1 MHQARLGILADD
13 DGDDTDDGDDAFSV
27 MERLD
32 KHLMRSLENMHS
44 PAPWVRQSVVLGLSA
59 VHGTSLLA
67 VINSVLRMT
76 RTTVAPDYG
85 RGGTAPDDDAEAAA
99 AAAAAAAAGGGRDG
113 GASKATPGIPGMA
126 SHLADLTRL
135 MSQLSHHVAMPDVLL
150 SCPEM
155 LPHLLDFMQQESAA
169 TAAIETVSTAIVS
182 IVTIVAIVAIVSTAM
197 VKDAVAVSGAAAWLA
212 CTTHTHICIY
222 RTPRR
227 SGQVIPTLPLTRAPP
242 PPLTR

>member
-67 VINSVLRMT
+67 VINAVLRMT
-76 RTTVAPDYG
+76 RTKVAPDYG
-85 RGGTAPDDDAEAAA
+85 RGGAAPDDDAEAAA
-99 AAAAAAAAGGGRDG
+99 AAAVAAGGGHDG
-113 GASKATPGIPGMA
+113 DASKAAPGTA

-135 MSQLSHHVAMPDVLL
+135 MSMLSHHVAMPDVLL

-169 TAAIETVSTAIVS
+169 TATS
-182 IVTIVAIVAIVSTAM
+182 
-197 VKDAVAVSGAAAWLA
+197 
-212 CTTHTHICIY
+212 
-222 RTPRR
+222 
-227 SGQVIPTLPLTRAPP
+227 
-242 PPLTR
+242 

>member
-113 GASKATPGIPGMA
+113 GASKATPGMT

-169 TAAIETVSTAIVS
+169 TAIVTVSTAIVS
-182 IVTIVAIVAIVSTAM
+182 IVTIVTIVAIVSTAM

-212 CTTHTHICIY
+212 CTRHTHMSHVMY

-227 SGQVIPTLPLTRAPP
+227 SG
-242 PPLTR
+242 

>member
-99 AAAAAAAAGGGRDG
+99 AAAAAGGGRDG
-113 GASKATPGIPGMA
+113 GASKATPGMT

-169 TAAIETVSTAIVS
+169 TAIVTVSTAIVTIVTIVS
-182 IVTIVAIVAIVSTAM
+182 IVTIATIVSMVTMVTIATIVSTAM

-212 CTTHTHICIY
+212 CTRHTHMSHVMY

-227 SGQVIPTLPLTRAPP
+227 SG
-242 PPLTR
+242 